1 MSEGKNPVAYCGLYC
16 NKCFS
21 HEGRIADLARDLRK
35 ELRKAKFDKKAEG
48 MSKISFFKSFENY
61 SQCYEVLGTM
71 VKLRCKTV
79 CRDGG
84 GNPFCKIRKCCE
96 KKNIEGCWLCNEF
109 ETCNTLDFLRPIHGD
124 EHIGNLKDICKKV
137 LRVNK

>member
-1 MSEGKNPVAYCGLYC
+1 MSKENNLMAYCGLRC
-16 NKCFS
+16 NECFS

-35 ELRKAKFDKKAEG
+35 ELRKARFEKKAEG
-48 MSKISFFKSFENY
+48 MSQISFFKSFENY
-61 SQCYEVLGTM
+61 NQCYEVLGTM

-96 KKNIEGCWLCNEF
+96 KKNIEGCWLCTGF
-109 ETCNTLDFLRPIHGD
+109 ESC
-124 EHIGNLKDICKKV
+124 
-137 LRVNK
+137 